1 MSTTFANRIKNTA
14 RAAAVAAAMAA
25 TALGLAANGNAAMYG
40 DPEAAAQYW
49 QPQHYDNC
57 GLMAV
62 ADVIGQLTG
71 YLPTEEEIIA
81 VAMQTPSVVH
91 PGSLYIPPE
100 NLSEPNTGQ
109 GILDMDAVVLLE
121 HYQIDGIL
129 TSEPAAAED
138 RNLPDTGLDAM
149 AEYLAEGHKIIAA
162 VDADIIWG
170 QDNGSDVAGHLLV
183 VTGID
188 TTRGVVHLNDSGND
202 DGRNDQVT
210 TETFTEAW
218 ATSDE
223 TMIVTVQTS

>member
-14 RAAAVAAAMAA
+14 RGAAVAAAMAA
-25 TALGLAANGNAAMYG
+25 TALGLAVNTNAAVIG

-49 QPQHYDNC
+49 QQQTYDDC

-62 ADVIGQLTG
+62 ADVVGQLTG
-71 YLPTEEEIIA
+71 DLPTEEEIIA
-81 VAMQTPSVVH
+81 VAVQTPSVVH

-100 NLSEPNTGQ
+100 NLSDPNTGN
-109 GILDMDAVVLLE
+109 GVWDMDVVVLLDQ
-121 HYQIDGIL
+121 YGIDGIV

-138 RNLPDTGLDAM
+138 RNLPDTGLDAL
-149 AEYLAEGHKIIAA
+149 AEYLAEGHKIIAM
-162 VDADIIWG
+162 VDADLIWG
-170 QDNGSDVAGHLLV
+170 QDNGSDVADHALV

-188 TTRGVVHLNDSGND
+188 TTTGTVHLNDSGID

-210 TETFTEAW
+210 IETFTEAW

-223 TMIVTVQTS
+223 TMIVTLQTS